1 MTLRITLT
9 DQGPPVVLALA
20 GGLTGEEVAELS
32 RTVAEAGR
40 SVILELTWLLAADRE
55 GMRFLRELK
64 ADGAEFTGVSPYM
77 TLLLGDA
84 PNAANQRT
92 RTDRRPDVAD

>member
-20 GGLTGEEVAELS
+20 GGLTGEELGELS

-55 GMRFLRELK
+55 GMRFL
-64 ADGAEFTGVSPYM
+64 GVSPYM